1 MIQTYEDGNL
11 EDESKLKMFFK
22 DKVLFKE
29 EWIEYSEDIIK
40 FFKENDTIEKLRESL
55 KDNNPIKPLK
65 RLRKQKID
73 KYLIE
78 FIYNTYFSSKISDP
92 LEKIDKIKEI
102 EDEICFIPKE
112 KHIKYFSYK
121 YSISVDTINLEVR
134 KLKSEITNISEEVY
148 KAVEQ
153 FEKTKSNYNKFK
165 FLVKFTTETPGITKE
180 DINYFLSLIPE
191 KYKEYYTLL
200 GPDRIRA
207 NSYQES
213 KIKNEWLKIHTGV
226 LVNDNMISEVYNTF
240 IIGNKYSKSNIKE
253 TLKNIY
259 STYNFEKTAKASDLE
274 EYFIIKSIKLLE
286 DSKWVHGFEI
296 LGKR

>member
-1 MIQTYEDGNL
+1 MIQKYEDGTL

-40 FFKENDTIEKLRESL
+40 FFKDNDTIEKLRESL
-55 KDNNPIKPLK
+55 KDSNPIKPLK
-65 RLRKQKID
+65 HLRKQKID

-78 FIYNTYFSSKISDP
+78 FIYNTYFSSTISDP

-102 EDEICFIPKE
+102 ENEICYIPKE

-134 KLKSEITNISEEVY
+134 KLKNKVINISEKVH
-148 KAVEQ
+148 KAVEK
-153 FEKTKSNYNKFK
+153 FEKKKQDTYRLK
-165 FLVKFTTETPGITKE
+165 FLVDFTTNTSEITKE
-180 DINYFLSLIPE
+180 DINTFLDLIPS
-191 KYKEYYTLL
+191 KYKEYYVSL
-200 GPDRIRA
+200 GPDRIKA

-213 KIKNEWLKIHTGV
+213 RIRNEWIKAHTDTKV
-226 LVNDNMISEVYNTF
+226 DNDMITEIYNTF
-240 IIGNKYSKSNIKE
+240 KVGEKYSKVSIKS
-253 TLKNIY
+253 TLKSIY
-259 STYNFEKTAKASDLE
+259 EKFEFDKTAKASDLG
-274 EYFIIKSIKLLE
+274 EYFVLKTTSAKE
-286 DSKWVHGFEI
+286 NSKWVHGFEI

>member
-1 MIQTYEDGNL
+1 MYEDGNL

-29 EWIEYSEDIIK
+29 EWIEYSDDIVK
-40 FFKENDTIEKLRESL
+40 FFKDNDTIEKLRESL
-55 KDNNPIKPLK
+55 KDSNPIKPLK

-78 FIYNTYFSSKISDP
+78 FIYNTYFSSTISDP

-102 EDEICFIPKE
+102 ENEICFIPKE
-112 KHIKYFSYK
+112 KHVKYFSYK

-134 KLKSEITNISEEVY
+134 KLKSEITNITEEVY
-148 KAVEQ
+148 KAVEK
-153 FEKTKSNYNKFK
+153 FEKTKSNHNKLK
-165 FLVKFTTETPGITKE
+165 FLVDFTTNTSGITKE
-180 DINYFLSLIPE
+180 DINTFLDLIPS

-213 KIKNEWLKIHTGV
+213 KIKQDWIKAHTEIKATDEMITKI
-226 LVNDNMISEVYNTF
+226 YNTF
-240 IIGNKYSKSNIKE
+240 IVGEKYSKASIKS
-253 TLKNIY
+253 TLKSIY
-259 STYNFEKTAKASDLE
+259 EKFEFDKTAKASDLG
-274 EYFIIKSIKLLE
+274 EYFVLKTTSAKE
-286 DSKWVHGFEI
+286 NSKWVHGFEI

>member
-1 MIQTYEDGNL
+1 MIQKYEDGNL

-29 EWIEYSEDIIK
+29 EWIEYSDDIVK
-40 FFKENDTIEKLRESL
+40 FFKDNDTIEKLRESL
-55 KDNNPIKPLK
+55 KDSNPIKPLK

-78 FIYNTYFSSKISDP
+78 FIYNTYFSSTISDP

-121 YSISVDTINLEVR
+121 YSISVDTINIEVR
-134 KLKSEITNISEEVY
+134 KLKSEITNISEDVY

-180 DINYFLSLIPE
+180 DINYFMSLVPE

-213 KIKNEWLKIHTGV
+213 KIKQEWLKIHSGESI
-226 LVNDNMISEVYNTF
+226 NDNMILEIYNTF
-240 IIGNKYSKSNIKE
+240 IPGNKYSKSSIKQK
-253 TLKNIY
+253 LKNIY
-259 STYNFEKTAKASDLE
+259 ETYSYSKTAKASDLE
-274 EYFIIKSIKLLE
+274 EYFIIRTSQLKE
-286 DSKWVHGFEI
+286 DSKWVNGFEI